1 MNVEALAKL
10 YIHLFESNLELDEG
24 TIDSDKLYFHGSENG
39 NIKRLYAPTPEKPLF
54 VTADI
59 DYANEYLQAAH
70 PNGHAK
76 FDEDESPGKVY
87 IIDLDFDDIKLFD
100 ARIKDDKDSLEHH
113 WPPYILDQLAE
124 KDYSIWSVFRYL
136 IPTLKKFYIDFNRDF
151 VKFSKYIQTDKN
163 FEDEMGKE
171 SLLDGIQIIDEKYGD
186 KILSLFSENNPDE
199 DPDFDN
205 VLFGIITMFNNTLVE
220 EGFNAFRNTETLRA
234 GKLRQA
240 EIKTTTAIGI
250 MDKEC
255 IKDFCPKP
263 LDTEMVKQAIEDLK
277 SDGGSRNYTKSNQSL
292 IDKVVDKVEGND

>member
-1 MNVEALAKL
+1 MNIEALAKL
-10 YIHLFESNLELDEG
+10 YLHLFESNLELDEAN
-24 TIDSDKLYFHGSENG
+24 IDTNKLYFHGSENG

-76 FDEDESPGKVY
+76 FDENESPGKVY
-87 IIDLDFDDIKLFD
+87 LIDLDFDDIKMFD
-100 ARIKDDKDSLEHH
+100 ARVKEDKEKLVSH
-113 WPPYILDQLAE
+113 WPPYILDQLSE

-136 IPTLKKFYIDFNRDF
+136 VPTLKRFYVDFNRNF
-151 VKFSKYIQTDKN
+151 QTFSDDINADN
-163 FEDEMGKE
+163 RFEDEMGKDV
-171 SLLDGIQIIDEKYGD
+171 LLDGIKFINQKYGN
-186 KILSLFSENNPDE
+186 KILALFNANKPDE
-199 DPDFDN
+199 DPEFDN
-205 VLFGIITMFNNTLVE
+205 VLFGIIAIFNNTLVKE
-220 EGFNAFRNTETLRA
+220 NFNAFRNTETLKA

-263 LDTEMVKQAIEDLK
+263 LNTELVKQAIEDLK
-277 SDGGSRNYTKSNQSL
+277 SDGDLRNYTKSNQTL
-292 IDKVVDKVEGND
+292 IDKVVDKVEGNN